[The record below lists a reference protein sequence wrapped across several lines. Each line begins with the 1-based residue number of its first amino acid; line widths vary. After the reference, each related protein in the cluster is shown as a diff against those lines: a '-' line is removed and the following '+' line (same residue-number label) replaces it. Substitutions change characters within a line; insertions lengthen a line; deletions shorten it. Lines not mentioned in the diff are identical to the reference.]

1 MFIVHY
7 LCFDKVE
14 RGKESF
20 LMDDNDNWT
29 CSAIEIKTNILAR
42 TDEFSGA
49 LSGHV
54 FQWISCNQ

>member
-29 CSAIEIKTNILAR
+29 CSAIEIKTNMLAR
-42 TDEFSGA
+42 TGRVLWCTFWST
-49 LSGHV
+49 
-54 FQWISCNQ
+54 ISISYNR

>member
-1 MFIVHY
+1 MA
-7 LCFDKVE
+7 E
-14 RGKESF
+14 REKESF
-20 LMDDNDNWT
+20 PMNDNDNNWI